1 MATFHKIK
9 LSYTIH
15 NVKFTRSIP
24 DKLFSNCVKTRMKY
38 GRYSEYEAVIYVI
51 FKLAQTFSNGE
62 YIQLVEC
69 EYEDEYGFKVKI
81 ER

>member
-15 NVKFTRSIP
+15 NVRFTRSIP

-38 GRYSEYEAVIYVI
+38 SHYSEYDAIFYVI
-51 FKLAQTFSNGE
+51 FKLVQTFSNGE
-62 YIQLVEC
+62 YIQQIEF
-69 EYEDEYGFKVKI
+69 EYEDENDFKVRI
-81 ER
+81 VR